1 MKLRNKLKCGG
12 KSRRK
17 ASFGADG
24 AVMAAATLAAAGI
37 NAAATASAAKTQSKA
52 AVENAKTQAK
62 VIQDQTNNNN
72 NLQKEQ
78 LAFTRAQ
85 NQENRQQQQDIQTTL
100 QLLAGQENMNDRM
113 ERNKMQVK
121 YGGKPKHQSI
131 KSPFYGGGQFQVTDG
146 GGVIP
151 LSITPEGYGLYELY
165 GNDHDHYHKTKGGKY
180 KTGVGIKF
188 NDGSI
193 VEGEGNQNTKQG
205 ELLYVT
211 PYDTIFLSKHSIDG
225 FNPTEA
231 VKQGVHPVQAFN
243 IQEILKAKLC
253 LNDDGSKEKCGK
265 HRSIKCAMGGITPV
279 IDQANMTQNPN
290 NGTASVASGVVYGV
304 NQTTSPV
311 EELQYVT
318 PYDDIFLSKHSI
330 DGFNPTKAVMNG
342 ANPEQAFA
350 IQEILKDIKGIDDN
364 GRKLTHNSIKRRM
377 GGYSPALDQAN
388 FTQNPNNGTAS
399 VSGGVAYKVNSPTTS
414 PVEELQ
420 YNNSIAK
427 RGGRIHLKCGGRR
440 KAAWGD
446 YAGSTYN
453 AAGNLLGAGITTLGN
468 MIAGNR
474 LGKAYMK
481 AGNIIS
487 DAYSQMHGIDMSELK
502 REDYEAPHSLAVV
515 RDSSTNINPQLERIR
530 RNSAAE
536 RREINRGTLSS
547 AVRQQRLS
555 AVNDKMMQQSS
566 EQYAYKQNEDEKIKQ
581 ANAERITQVA
591 QANADRDVQAL
602 KDYNAQRL
610 ALLQYNNDIE
620 NTKIT
625 GAAQAKAD
633 AIAQASNIK
642 NQAIQNSTLAFGNAL
657 TASGQAFATAYDNAR
672 KYEREDAYT
681 YAGLSTPERRS
692 LALSGKSPNN
702 ATRYYNE
709 QLNIFNTTT
718 DADMKR
724 TAYDNILAVI
734 DANPNLS
741 LNLPRINAN
750 IGDGSLNT
758 RATVNLPNKLPIF
771 IR

>member
-12 KSRRK
+12 KTRRK

-121 YGGKPKHQSI
+121 YGGKPKRQTI
-131 KSPFYGGGQFQVTDG
+131 KSPFYGGGRFQVTDG

-151 LSITPEGYGLYELY
+151 LSVTPEGYGLYELY

-193 VEGEGNQNTKQG
+193 VEGEGNQNSNQG

-211 PYDTIFLSKHSIDG
+211 PNDAMFISKHSI
-225 FNPTEA
+225 A
-231 VKQGVHPVQAFN
+231 
-243 IQEILKAKLC
+243 
-253 LNDDGSKEKCGK
+253 
-265 HRSIKCAMGGITPV
+265 
-279 IDQANMTQNPN
+279 
-290 NGTASVASGVVYGV
+290 
-304 NQTTSPV
+304 
-311 EELQYVT
+311 
-318 PYDDIFLSKHSI
+318 
-330 DGFNPTKAVMNG
+330 GFNPTKAVMNG

-350 IQEILKDIKGIDDN
+350 IQETLKDIKGIDDN
-364 GRKLTHNSIKRRM
+364 GSKLTHNSIKRLM

-388 FTQNPNNGTAS
+388 FTQNPSNGTAA
-399 VSGGVAYKVNSPTTS
+399 VSGGIAYKVNSPTTF
-414 PVEELQ
+414 PIEELQ
-420 YNNSIAK
+420 YAK
-427 RGGRIHLKCGGRR
+427 NGGRIHLKCGGRK

-446 YAGSTYN
+446 YAGATYN

-474 LGKAYMK
+474 LGKAYMR

-487 DAYSQMHGIDMSELK
+487 DAYSKMHGIDMSELK
-502 REDYEAPHSLAVV
+502 REDYEVPHTLAVI
-515 RDSSTNINPQLERIR
+515 RDANNISYDPQRERVLR
-530 RNSAAE
+530 DAASE
-536 RREINRGTLSS
+536 RREINRGNLSS
-547 AVRQQRLS
+547 AARQQKLAATHDR
-555 AVNDKMMQQSS
+555 AFQRIS
-566 EQYAYKQNEDEKIKQ
+566 EIDATEN
-581 ANAERITQVA
+581 NAREPIRQGNFERIDKNIKN
-591 QANADRDVQAL
+591 NADRDAEAL
-602 KDYNAQRL
+602 KEYNTQRF
-610 ALLQYNNDIE
+610 ALLQYNNEIE
-620 NTKIT
+620 NAKEA
-625 GAAQAKAD
+625 GMAQARAD

-642 NQAIQNSTLAFGNAL
+642 SQAIQNSVSAFGNAL
-657 TASGQAFATAYDNAR
+657 AASGQAFATAHDNAI

-724 TAYDNILAVI
+724 TAYDNILAII

-741 LNLPRINAN
+741 LNLPRINVN

>member
-62 VIQDQTNNNN
+62 VIQEQTNNNN

-121 YGGKPKHQSI
+121 YGGKPKRQTI
-131 KSPFYGGGQFQVTDG
+131 KSPFYGGGRFQVTDG

-151 LSITPEGYGLYELY
+151 LSVTPEGYGLYELY
-165 GNDHDHYHKTKGGKY
+165 GNDHEHYHKTKGGKH

-193 VEGEGNQNTKQG
+193 VEGEGNQNSNQG

-211 PYDTIFLSKHSIDG
+211 PDDAMFISKHSI
-225 FNPTEA
+225 A
-231 VKQGVHPVQAFN
+231 
-243 IQEILKAKLC
+243 
-253 LNDDGSKEKCGK
+253 
-265 HRSIKCAMGGITPV
+265 
-279 IDQANMTQNPN
+279 
-290 NGTASVASGVVYGV
+290 
-304 NQTTSPV
+304 
-311 EELQYVT
+311 
-318 PYDDIFLSKHSI
+318 
-330 DGFNPTKAVMNG
+330 GFNPTKAVMNG

-350 IQEILKDIKGIDDN
+350 IQETLKDIKGIDDN
-364 GRKLTHNSIKRRM
+364 GGKLTHNSIKRLM

-388 FTQNPNNGTAS
+388 FTQNPNNGTAA
-399 VSGGVAYKVNSPTTS
+399 VSGGIAYKVNSPTTS
-414 PVEELQ
+414 PIEELQ
-420 YNNSIAK
+420 YAK
-427 RGGRIHLKCGGRR
+427 NGGRIHLKCGGRK

-446 YAGSTYN
+446 YAGATYN

-474 LGKAYMK
+474 LGKAYMR

-547 AVRQQRLS
+547 AARQQRLS

-591 QANADRDVQAL
+591 QANADRDAQAL

-657 TASGQAFATAYDNAR
+657 AASGQAFATAYDNAR

-734 DANPNLS
+734 GANPNLS
-741 LNLPRINAN
+741 LNLPRINVN

>member
-121 YGGKPKHQSI
+121 YGGKPKYQSV
-131 KSPFYGGGQFQVTDG
+131 KLPFYGGGRFQVTDG

-151 LSITPEGYGLYELY
+151 LSVNPEGYGLYELY
-165 GNDHDHYHKTKGGKY
+165 GNDHEHYHKTKGGKY

-188 NDGSI
+188 DDGSI
-193 VEGEGNQNTKQG
+193 VEGEGNQDSPQG

-211 PYDTIFLSKHSIDG
+211 PYDAILLSKHSIDG

-231 VKQGVHPVQAFN
+231 VMQGDHPMHAFA
-243 IQEILKAKLC
+243 IQEIKKYKKG
-253 LNDDGSKEKCGK
+253 LNDDGSKFKR
-265 HRSIKCAMGGITPV
+265 RSLKRLSLKRRSLKRFLGGPTQYLE
-279 IDQANMTQNPN
+279 QANMTQNPN

-311 EELQYVT
+311 EELQY
-318 PYDDIFLSKHSI
+318 
-330 DGFNPTKAVMNG
+330 
-342 ANPEQAFA
+342 
-350 IQEILKDIKGIDDN
+350 
-364 GRKLTHNSIKRRM
+364 
-377 GGYSPALDQAN
+377 
-388 FTQNPNNGTAS
+388 NNA
-399 VSGGVAYKVNSPTTS
+399 
-414 PVEELQ
+414 
-420 YNNSIAK
+420 IAK
-427 RGGRIHLKCGGRR
+427 RGGRIHLKCGGRK

-446 YAGSTYN
+446 YAGATYN

-487 DAYSQMHGIDMSELK
+487 DAYSRLHGIDMRELK
-502 REDYEAPHSLAVV
+502 REDYAVPHTLAVI
-515 RDSSTNINPQLERIR
+515 RDANNISYDPQRERVLR
-530 RNSAAE
+530 DAASE

-547 AVRQQRLS
+547 AARQQKLAATHDR
-555 AVNDKMMQQSS
+555 AFQRIS
-566 EQYAYKQNEDEKIKQ
+566 EIDAAEN
-581 ANAERITQVA
+581 NARETIRQGNFERIDQNIKN
-591 QANADRDVQAL
+591 NADRDAEAL
-602 KDYNAQRL
+602 KEYNAQRF

-620 NTKIT
+620 NTKET

-642 NQAIQNSTLAFGNAL
+642 SQAIQNSTLAFGNAL
-657 TASGQAFATAYDNAR
+657 AASGQAFATAYDNDR

-734 DANPNLS
+734 GANPNLS
-741 LNLPRINAN
+741 LNLPRINVN
-750 IGDGSLNT
+750 IGDASLNT

>member
-17 ASFGADG
+17 AGFGADG

-37 NAAATASAAKTQSKA
+37 NAAATASAAKAQSKA
-52 AVENAKTQAK
+52 AIENAKTQAK

-113 ERNKMQVK
+113 ERNKMQVR
-121 YGGKPKHQSI
+121 YGGKPKRQTI
-131 KSPFYGGGQFQVTDG
+131 KSPFYGGGLFQVTDG

-151 LSITPEGYGLYELY
+151 RSITPEGYGLYELF
-165 GNDHDHYHKTKGGKY
+165 GNDHEHYHKAPDGKY

-188 NDGSI
+188 KDGSV
-193 VEGEGNQNTKQG
+193 VEGQGNQNTKQG

-211 PYDTIFLSKHSIDG
+211 PYDAMFISKNSIAG

-231 VKQGVHPVQAFN
+231 VNQGLHPVLSFN
-243 IQEILKAKLC
+243 IQEILKKKLG
-253 LNDDGSKEKCGK
+253 LNDDGSKAKCGK
-265 HRSIKCAMGGITPV
+265 HHSIKRAMGGITPV
-279 IDQANMTQNPN
+279 IDQANMTQNPS
-290 NGTASVASGVVYGV
+290 NGTVSVGAGTVYGV
-304 NQTTSPV
+304 NMTPPV
-311 EELQYVT
+311 EDNQIT
-318 PYDDIFLSKHSI
+318 PL
-330 DGFNPTKAVMNG
+330 ARNG
-342 ANPEQAFA
+342 
-350 IQEILKDIKGIDDN
+350 K
-364 GRKLTHNSIKRRM
+364 
-377 GGYSPALDQAN
+377 
-388 FTQNPNNGTAS
+388 
-399 VSGGVAYKVNSPTTS
+399 
-414 PVEELQ
+414 
-420 YNNSIAK
+420 
-427 RGGRIHLKCGGRR
+427 RIHLKCGGRK
-440 KAAWGD
+440 KADWGD
-446 YAGSTYN
+446 YAGATYN

-468 MIAGNR
+468 MVAGNR
-474 LGKAYMK
+474 LGKAYMR

-547 AVRQQRLS
+547 AARQQRLS

-591 QANADRDVQAL
+591 QANADRDAQAL

-657 TASGQAFATAYDNAR
+657 AASGQAFATAYDNAR

-734 DANPNLS
+734 GANPNLN
-741 LNLPRINAN
+741 LNLPRINVN

>member
-12 KSRRK
+12 KTRRK

-121 YGGKPKHQSI
+121 YGGKPKRQTI
-131 KSPFYGGGQFQVTDG
+131 KSPFYGGGRFQVTDG

-151 LSITPEGYGLYELY
+151 LSVTPEGYGLYELY

-193 VEGEGNQNTKQG
+193 VEGEGNQNSNQG

-211 PYDTIFLSKHSIDG
+211 PNDAMFISKHSI
-225 FNPTEA
+225 A
-231 VKQGVHPVQAFN
+231 
-243 IQEILKAKLC
+243 
-253 LNDDGSKEKCGK
+253 
-265 HRSIKCAMGGITPV
+265 
-279 IDQANMTQNPN
+279 
-290 NGTASVASGVVYGV
+290 
-304 NQTTSPV
+304 
-311 EELQYVT
+311 
-318 PYDDIFLSKHSI
+318 
-330 DGFNPTKAVMNG
+330 GFNPTKAVMNG

-350 IQEILKDIKGIDDN
+350 IQETLKDIKGIDDN
-364 GRKLTHNSIKRRM
+364 GSKLTHNSIKRLM

-388 FTQNPNNGTAS
+388 FTQNPSNGTAA
-399 VSGGVAYKVNSPTTS
+399 VSGGIAYKVNSPTTF
-414 PVEELQ
+414 PIEELQ
-420 YNNSIAK
+420 YAK
-427 RGGRIHLKCGGRR
+427 NGGRIHLKCGGRK

-446 YAGSTYN
+446 YAGATYN

-474 LGKAYMK
+474 LGKAYMR

-487 DAYSQMHGIDMSELK
+487 DAYSKMHGIDMSELK
-502 REDYEAPHSLAVV
+502 REDYEVPHTLAVI
-515 RDSSTNINPQLERIR
+515 RDANNISYDPQRERVLR
-530 RNSAAE
+530 DAASE
-536 RREINRGTLSS
+536 RREINRGNLSS
-547 AVRQQRLS
+547 AARQQKLAATHDR
-555 AVNDKMMQQSS
+555 AFQRIS
-566 EQYAYKQNEDEKIKQ
+566 EIDATEN
-581 ANAERITQVA
+581 NAREPIRQGNFERIDKNIKN
-591 QANADRDVQAL
+591 NADRDAEAL
-602 KDYNAQRL
+602 KEYNTQRF
-610 ALLQYNNDIE
+610 ALLQYNNEIE
-620 NTKIT
+620 NAKEA
-625 GAAQAKAD
+625 GMAQARAD

-642 NQAIQNSTLAFGNAL
+642 SQAIQNSVSAFGNAL
-657 TASGQAFATAYDNAR
+657 AASGQAFATAHDNAI

-741 LNLPRINAN
+741 LNLPRINVN